1 MSKQSIATYHT
12 LEAYHNI
19 VQKLRSFFFARD
31 FIEVD
36 TQSRLSILAACEDPK
51 TMVPFVLSGTKWP
64 LPQTGQ
70 MWLEHELLTN
80 PQVPGFFCLTT
91 SYRDEPEPNPER
103 HLKILPL
110 FEFETHGDVTVLQN
124 LMADLLADI
133 GFDNKALYKEGDYQ
147 SIAHKYCTKILEAEH
162 EKQIAQDFGSVFFL
176 KKFPQ
181 HTHPFFNMK
190 KSDGLFNK
198 IDIIL
203 YGIETIGSAE
213 RSTNVDEMRE
223 LFHTISD
230 GDYANTLYK
239 HFGKER
245 VDKELDAFLSYD
257 FFPRCGGG
265 IGVTRLMRA
274 LQLAKQ
280 NEYYTTSRQ
289 SCSAY
294 QSSR

>member
-19 VQKLRSFFFARD
+19 VQKLRSFFFARG

-51 TMVPFVLSGTKWP
+51 TIATFMLSGVKWP

-80 PQVPGFFCLTT
+80 PQVSGFFCLTT
-91 SYRDEPEPNPER
+91 SYRDEPQPNPER

-110 FEFETHGDVTVLQN
+110 FEFETHGDATVLQN
-124 LMADLLADI
+124 LMADLLVDI
-133 GFDNKALYKEGDYQ
+133 GFDNKELYQEGDYQ
-147 SIAHKYCTKILEAEH
+147 SIAHKYCTKVLEAEH
-162 EKQIAQDFGSVFFL
+162 EEQIAQDFGPVFFL

-181 HTHPFFNMK
+181 YTHPFFNMK
-190 KSDGLFNK
+190 KSGELFNK

-203 YGIETIGSAE
+203 YGIETIGAAE

-223 LFHTISD
+223 LFYTISD

-245 VDKELDAFLSYD
+245 VDKELDVFFSYD

-289 SCSAY
+289 SYTTY
-294 QSSR
+294 QSSM

>member
-1 MSKQSIATYHT
+1 MDKQSIAAYHT
-12 LEAYHNI
+12 LEAYHNV
-19 VQKLRSFFFARD
+19 VQKLRSFFFARG

-51 TMVPFVLSGTKWP
+51 TMVTYTLSGSKWP

-80 PQVPGFFCLTT
+80 PKIPGFFCMTT
-91 SYRDEPEPNPER
+91 SYRDEPQPNPER

-110 FEFETHGDVTVLQN
+110 FEFETHGNITVLQN
-124 LMADLLADI
+124 LMADLFEYI
-133 GFDNKALYKEGDYQ
+133 GFGNKALYKEGDYQ
-147 SIAHKYCTKILEAEH
+147 SVAHKYYVEILEAEH
-162 EKQIAQDFGSVFFL
+162 EKQIAQDFGPIFFL

-190 KSDGLFNK
+190 KSGELFNK
-198 IDIIL
+198 IDAIL

-230 GDYANTLYK
+230 GEYANTLYK
-239 HFGKER
+239 HFGKKR
-245 VDKELDAFLSYD
+245 VNKELDVFLSYD
-257 FFPRCGGG
+257 FFPRCGGE

-280 NEYYTTSRQ
+280 DEQYATPVQSYT
-289 SCSAY
+289 AY
-294 QSSR
+294 QSSI